1 MASSWVDEMV
11 EEAAMP
17 ALNFTALLDDAPAA
31 ARNGLSS
38 GDEDTAATPGQRRE
52 GSRARAADRA
62 VHRPPDIQ
70 LTSPAAATSASTR
83 LAPQPRERHFDQRGA
98 PPPPFIAR
106 LDPRP
111 VVPIPIEDLQP
122 GQPPHAWPVEHGIR
136 VANGLHDIAVIWQDG
151 NERLIVLDR
160 RQEEYALPRAPV
172 PAHGFPQP
180 PAHDRPAPAYVAP
193 GWPAGRGPHAG
204 QVHLVDQHFVLAAFL
219 LEFQGVIRDIV
230 ALGVDTRP
238 TPAQRLKSRSAS
250 RV

>member
-1 MASSWVDEMV
+1 
-11 EEAAMP
+11 MP
-17 ALNFTALLDDAPAA
+17 ALNFTALLDDAQSA

-38 GDEDTAATPGQRRE
+38 GDEDTAATLGHHRE

-62 VHRPPDIQ
+62 VHQPPDI
-70 LTSPAAATSASTR
+70 LPASPAAATSYSTSMS
-83 LAPQPRERHFDQRGA
+83 PQPRELYFNQRGA

-106 LDPRP
+106 SDPRP
-111 VVPIPIEDLQP
+111 IVPIPVEDLQP

-136 VANGLHDIAVIWQDG
+136 VASGLHNITAIQQDG
-151 NERLIVLDR
+151 NKRLIVLDR
-160 RQEEYALPRAPV
+160 RQEEYARPRAPV

-180 PAHDRPAPAYVAP
+180 PAHDRPPPAYVAP
-193 GWPAGRGPHAG
+193 GWPASRGPHTG
-204 QVHLVDQHFVLAAFL
+204 QVHLVDQQFVPSAFL

-238 TPAQRLKSRSAS
+238 TPVQSVLKSRSAS